1 MTLEQVRF
9 IFFKNA
15 RLVLTTL
22 LFDILFSFS
31 QKYAEAE
38 DAFRQV
44 LKLDKNVDE
53 CHQELEKIKVFK
65 LMQMGFPRDNARA
78 AVRQYKSEEVS
89 LSVCLSVRYVCSP
102 FLASVQHYYASLV

>member
-1 MTLEQVRF
+1 MF
-9 IFFKNA
+9 
-15 RLVLTTL
+15 RL
-22 LFDILFSFS
+22 F

-38 DAFRQV
+38 EAFRHV

-78 AVRQYKSEEVS
+78 AVRQYKTEEVRS
-89 LSVCLSVRYVCSP
+89 RRRP
-102 FLASVQHYYASLV
+102 A